1 MLNNQYQ
8 SDSKIVSM
16 IANEQ
21 VKGWEYLYDKYS
33 SSMYGIIYTL
43 SKNKNIAEDIFVNL
57 FLHLKENMEIL
68 ITQNEKLCT
77 FLMQETLAFV
87 RNDLKI
93 KGLDTDKDSLSD
105 MPKLIQLLCA
115 KYCLIQGEVINGDAE
130 KIIV

>member
-1 MLNNQYQ
+1 
-8 SDSKIVSM
+8 M
-16 IANEQ
+16 IAQEQ

-43 SKNKNIAEDIFVNL
+43 LKNKNIAEDIFVNL
-57 FLHLKENMEIL
+57 FLHLKENMDIL

-93 KGLDTDKDSLSD
+93 KGLGVDTNSLSET
-105 MPKLIQLLCA
+105 PKLIQLLCA
-115 KYCLIQGEVINGDAE
+115 KYCLLQDEVINGDAE